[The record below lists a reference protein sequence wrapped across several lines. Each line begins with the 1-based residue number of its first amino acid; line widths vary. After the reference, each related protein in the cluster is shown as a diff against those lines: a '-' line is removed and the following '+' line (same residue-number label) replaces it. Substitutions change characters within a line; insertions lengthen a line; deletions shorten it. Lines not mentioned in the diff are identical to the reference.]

1 MLEAGIALL
10 HERGVVTGVTHIK
23 LARVAKRAGYT
34 TGAAYRFWPAQED
47 FHRELA
53 IAALHWRDRSS
64 VADTI
69 AAIRSVVDGGAPLL
83 EVLRTGAEAN
93 VHRFPGET
101 DFFITLALRA
111 SAVYASGDLV
121 EASRARVEEGLKKH
135 AELYEAL
142 MAMFG
147 RRPRPPYT
155 THHLAS
161 VLAAL
166 AEGFGI
172 QDLGGRHQHFNRPD
186 LGEGVGSEWTLFGA
200 ATQAVVEHFT
210 EPSP

>member
-1 MLEAGIALL
+1 MAITALEW
-10 HERGVVTGVTHIK
+10 RG
-23 LARVAKRAGYT
+23 
-34 TGAAYRFWPAQED
+34 
-47 FHRELA
+47 
-53 IAALHWRDRSS
+53 RSS
-64 VADTI
+64 IADTI
-69 AAIRSVVDGGAPLL
+69 AAIRAVVDGGAPLL

-111 SAVYASGDLV
+111 SAVHASGDLV
-121 EASRARVEEGLKKH
+121 EASRVRVDEGLRSH
-135 AELYEAL
+135 VELYDAL

-166 AEGFGI
+166 AEGFAI
-172 QDLGGRHQHFNRPD
+172 QDVGGEHQHLDRPG
-186 LGEGVGSEWTLFGA
+186 LGQDVGSDWTLFGT
-200 ATQAVVEHFT
+200 ATQAVIEHFT
-210 EPSP
+210 EPT